1 VLEQGRADGTL
12 EFTGSVVEVARS
24 IVSGLEG
31 ALLIA
36 RPYGDVSR
44 FEAAADR
51 LLAGL
56 ATSPARHH

>member
-1 VLEQGRADGTL
+1 VLSL
-12 EFTGSVVEVARS
+12 EGSPRDEART

-36 RPYGDVSR
+36 RPYGDVGR
-44 FEAAADR
+44 FEAAATR

-56 ATSPARHH
+56 AYSQRK